1 MKLLAGSYDNAT
13 TVADENA
20 ILQSFQSRSQRV
32 YQQHRHESDIPYGD
46 SPREVFDWF
55 YSAEKY
61 QGTIIFIHGGYWQFC
76 DKQDFA
82 FIASAPLALGFD
94 VVLVEY
100 TLAPVANLGDICQQI
115 GVALDAIE
123 RRLQPRGDKPV
134 YLTGH
139 SAGGHLAAFW
149 QHHPLVQMV
158 FPISGLF
165 ELQPLLESYV
175 NQQLR
180 LTSQQIANLSP
191 VRNIPS
197 ALKPMVLFYGSA
209 ELPELIGQSLHYYCA
224 LRAQGLPVSRYAL
237 PGANHYSVLD
247 AVFAADGALHRYL
260 LTDGEKAD
268 AHSH

>member
-20 ILQSFQSRSQRV
+20 ILLSFQARSQRV
-32 YQQHRHESDIPYGD
+32 YQQQRHETDIAYGD
-46 SPREVFDWF
+46 APREVFDWF
-55 YSAEKY
+55 YTTKEY
-61 QGTIIFIHGGYWQFC
+61 QGTIIFIHGGYWQYC
-76 DKQDFA
+76 DKQNFA
-82 FIASAPLALGFD
+82 FIASMPLSLGFD

-100 TLAPVANLGDICQQI
+100 TLAPLANLADICQQI

-123 RRLQPRGDKPV
+123 RRLKSRGDKPV

-149 QHHPLVQMV
+149 QHHPLVHAV
-158 FPISGLF
+158 FPISGIF

-175 NQQLR
+175 NQQLK
-180 LTSQQIANLSP
+180 LTPQQIATLSP
-191 VRNIPS
+191 VRNIPLS
-197 ALKPMVLFYGSA
+197 LQPMVLFYGAA
-209 ELPELIGQSLHYYCA
+209 ELPELIGQSLHYYSA

-247 AVFAADGALHRYL
+247 AVFAADGPLHRYL

-268 AHSH
+268 AHSY